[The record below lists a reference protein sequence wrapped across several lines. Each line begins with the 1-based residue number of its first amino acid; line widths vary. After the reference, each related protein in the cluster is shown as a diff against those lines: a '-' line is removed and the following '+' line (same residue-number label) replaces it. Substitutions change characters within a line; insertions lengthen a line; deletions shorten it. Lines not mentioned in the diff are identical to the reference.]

1 MIQFPIDFKKI
12 VFSGPIKGVCKQ
24 HGLWIAT
31 ENKLEP
37 FVYFQ
42 KPSLIENE
50 KEWLDTLKRLLS
62 VGVSCRWVENGWLFP
77 FRKEPLPTTANNSSN
92 PSNSRGLEYLEAF

>member
-12 VFSGPIKGVCKQ
+12 VFSGPIKDICKQ
-24 HGLWIAT
+24 YGLWIAT
-31 ENKLEP
+31 GNAMEP

-50 KEWLDTLKRLLS
+50 QEWVDELKRILS
-62 VGVSCRWVENGWLFP
+62 VSVSCR
-77 FRKEPLPTTANNSSN
+77 
-92 PSNSRGLEYLEAF
+92 

>member
-31 ENKLEP
+31 RNTLEP

-50 KEWLDTLKRLLS
+50 QEWLDALKKMLS
-62 VGVSCRWVENGWLFP
+62 VY
-77 FRKEPLPTTANNSSN
+77 KK
-92 PSNSRGLEYLEAF
+92 